1 MTRLTL
7 ISLALLGG
15 LTACAST
22 RGEPTR
28 YQQDKARLEAEC
40 RERGGIL
47 TPSPGGLDPSGNPAL
62 DFQCEVRG
70 GGSRLDRSGD

>member
-1 MTRLTL
+1 MTPAPLVA
-7 ISLALLGG
+7 LAMLGS

-22 RGEPTR
+22 TGEPTR
-28 YQQDKARLEAEC
+28 YQQDKALLEADC

-47 TPSPGGLDPSGNPAL
+47 TPSPSGFDPSGNPAL

-70 GGSRLDRSGD
+70 GGSRLDRSDD